1 MTQGIIIYGLKT
13 KDSKLLAI
21 ACLYRSSN
29 TTVSNSDNL
38 NVLLKHISDKC
49 KGNLIVLSDF
59 TYPKIDW
66 VHYSTNSSI
75 NNSNYKFPETTMDCF
90 FQQYE
95 KSSTRVRNSDNPFLL
110 DLVMSHDDDDLI
122 DNVSLLPRL
131 GKIDH
136 STVEVL
142 VKVFIK

>member
-1 MTQGIIIYGLKT
+1 MQ
-13 KDSKLLAI
+13 
-21 ACLYRSSN
+21 
-29 TTVSNSDNL
+29 
-38 NVLLKHISDKC
+38 
-49 KGNLIVLSDF
+49 GNLIVLGDF

-95 KSSTRVRNSDNPFLL
+95 KNSTRVRNSDNPFLL